1 MRDLATLFPQIEV
14 FEMGKNRSQLELE
27 PDIAESS
34 RNNYER
40 ESKSAVAER
49 KRQQLLYL
57 SQADVEDVGLS
68 MAEIITALERAFRE
82 KAEGRVQMPPKP
94 GIQTRPS
101 AFIHAMLAYI
111 PALNAAGLKCVAGY
125 PDNRKRGLPYINGLL
140 ILNDPETGV
149 PLTVMDCGW
158 ITSKRTGAATAVAAK
173 YLARPE
179 SESVGIL
186 GCGVQGRGNLEALNL
201 VFHIKRVRVYD
212 VDPKVRE
219 ACAAEMSAQLGLD
232 VVAVTDPREAVVD
245 ADIVITAGP
254 ILCVPHAT
262 IRPGWL
268 GEGAFASLVDFDS
281 YWHPDALREAD
292 KFCTDDVPQLEY
304 YRQLGYFQSIPPIHA
319 DLGQLIMRRKAG
331 RETATERTITCNLG
345 LAIEDVAVG
354 ALVYKRALENNLG
367 TWITL

>member
-1 MRDLATLFPQIEV
+1 LHKSEV
-14 FEMGKNRSQLELE
+14 FEIGKNRAQAEA
-27 PDIAESS
+27 DIAEPS

-49 KRQQLLYL
+49 KGGQLLYL
-57 SQADVEDVGLS
+57 SQADVEAVGLS
-68 MAEIITALERAFRE
+68 MAEIITALEHAFRE
-82 KAEGRVQMPPKP
+82 KGEGRVELPPKP
-94 GIQTRPS
+94 GIQTRPG

-111 PALNAAGLKCVAGY
+111 PVLNAAGLKWVAGY
-125 PDNRKRGLPYINGLL
+125 PDNAKHGLPYITGLL

-149 PLTVMDCGW
+149 ALTVMDCAW

-201 VFHIKRVRVYD
+201 VFHIRRVRAYD
-212 VDPKVRE
+212 IDPKARD
-219 ACAAEMSAQLGLD
+219 AYAAEMSAELGLE
-232 VVAVTDPREAVVD
+232 VVGVTNPKEAVVD

-254 ILCVPHAT
+254 ILRVPHAT
-262 IRPGWL
+262 IQPGWF

-292 KFCTDDVPQLEY
+292 KFCTDDVRQVEY

-319 DLGQLIMRRKAG
+319 DLGELVTRRKAG

-345 LAIEDVAVG
+345 LAIEDVTVA
-354 ALVYKRALENNLG
+354 ALIYKRALENKLG
-367 TWITL
+367 AWLAL